1 MEFRMGRTY
10 RRLNEMLDQAME
22 GEFEESRY
30 DESELSRLEARW
42 KQFLSSSQLSARKV
56 QEDRQNL
63 QSLVSD
69 ISHQT
74 RTPLSNILL
83 YTQLLEEKEGMPQD
97 AGRLIGAVRGQAE
110 KLEFL
115 IQSLVMASRLES
127 GILKI
132 EPVLQPV
139 GPVVFD
145 AAAAIEARAGEKQIR
160 VVLEKQDSLNG
171 QDSLIGQDSLNGQ
184 LEVQEITAAFDRK
197 WTCEALY
204 NLLDNAVKYTHEGDT
219 IRMGIQEYE
228 MFVRIFVVDHGIGIS
243 EDELGQIFQRFYRG
257 KDVRDREGVG
267 IGLYLARS
275 IVEKQDGYLKAVS
288 LPEKGSEF
296 SIFLPKSFGNS

>member
-22 GEFEESRY
+22 GKFEESRY

-83 YTQLLEEKEGMPQD
+83 YTQLLEEKEGMPED

-171 QDSLIGQDSLNGQ
+171 Q
-184 LEVQEITAAFDRK
+184 LEGQEITAAFDRK

>member
-22 GEFEESRY
+22 GKFEESRY

-83 YTQLLEEKEGMPQD
+83 YTQLLEEKEGMPED

-171 QDSLIGQDSLNGQ
+171 QLKG
-184 LEVQEITAAFDRK
+184 QEITAAFDRK